1 MSDNE
6 GLFEDEAVA
15 EDAEQQKFEDSSEEE
30 EDEDNYEKDDFIVDD
45 EGDDIGD
52 DDDLAAPVPHLD
64 DSAFRDER
72 RKKKK
77 KRRRHREDSPELAE
91 GDLQLLEE
99 GGVRIDRRKKLKR
112 LRKGASDEEE
122 NAFADDVR
130 DFVDDDEDN
139 YEDRRRA
146 ADEPVDY
153 DDDMDDFI
161 DDGGR
166 KKKKTAEREGLVSS
180 EAVRHARSIF
190 GDAEEMTQYKGAG
203 KLFKQNQ
210 DGDNEED
217 EDFVAEKDAAESE
230 RPLRKIQDRDSDFDD
245 SEDDLAEQETVRRDP
260 IGESITKELTA
271 PKDDSETVT
280 RIVTTD
286 IPEQLQNHFGPDY
299 KAPTE
304 PEIQD
309 EAEWIYRFGFQEN
322 PMFADITRFPASEV
336 KKRIV
341 VVLSYIHIDNLD
353 IPFIAMYRKDYI
365 TPYLVQ
371 PAGEVLRDFNQR
383 SSAYESEPMPPPRG
397 FNSLAH
403 EDLGIHCSFDHKR
416 GVPAGYHDGFGDW
429 STLWHILDLDQR
441 YWAMLKLKKTVIHA
455 ADEAGDNGIPDAV
468 VENVKAMALAAE
480 VEQSLRDAEKYL
492 RLELQRQEALKM
504 KEDDMNY
511 SNGGSKSNKRPV
523 KRKNKYTDYCA
534 RGYRDL
540 AREFGLTARQVGEN
554 LKGAVE
560 YGGSVQVHVPL
571 EADDEPMSIA
581 TRYAISLEDNLNL
594 QSEADNDRLAIA
606 AGRILYAARYI
617 LMTEIVADMTV
628 VQTARKVICKPGTVS
643 ITTTPTPQGISQVG
657 ENHPLRSV
665 TSLFEKKL
673 ESFANTS
680 DYVLVK
686 RAVELGFTE
695 MEINLQPEAINAF
708 ERMLSSAFLVSELE
722 IISPLVE
729 KWNQERLLIVDEVK
743 SALVKQMKEEV
754 ELELRENTA
763 VILRHKICSAAS
775 RRFLLGP
782 SMPNPADDAC
792 PRVLAFCVTSEDDE
806 EADSLQVAKDTERA
820 KEKSR
825 RNSDQRLARER
836 ITIAELDE
844 NGEYQNG
851 YELFA
856 GWLRR
861 PFRGNE
867 AELPI
872 PVKDQIRS
880 FITRARAQTLV
891 VGLGSGGRGALRL
904 QEDLISIVA
913 EMAYAKPNEDG
924 EEPIR
929 PPMLTGAEVRQ
940 IQKIHDDG
948 ARPEFDAKQA
958 FKRMIGPYV
967 VCVDEFPA
975 RIYAKTKWI
984 DCGLNVDALTL
995 LEKRAIGL
1003 ARLAQEP
1010 LWVFCSIGHEVEH
1023 ALHLKFHP
1031 HHYFA
1036 KPSDRVL
1043 GLRRALYRAVCANG
1057 VDINRTLRIP
1067 HTQVLVGYVGGLGLH
1082 KGRALVKSLEHML
1095 SEEDH
1100 GLFSRKHLW
1109 SQNHIGKTVFI
1120 SAAAFLRIR
1129 DPELHSGGSTKRA
1142 AELRRNRF
1150 NRKSRGR
1157 RRDEDDDDIY
1167 DPMDD
1172 SRVHPEHYAVAIKI
1186 ADEALRDDDGNLPND
1201 FGNADEYDAKRI
1213 TSAVLDD
1220 PSGLQ
1225 RLALDEYAK
1234 SLELRGRGSLYETV
1248 KLIASEFKGSFRD
1261 WRVPL
1266 GSPEPEAMFY
1276 LSTAADPMTIRIGGE
1291 VTATNCLI
1299 RTRPRDG
1306 LVVGIACRLP
1316 HDLRGFIRARD
1327 FSEKEGMSR
1336 GEYRRLIPDGSS
1348 LSCRILAFNYDR
1360 LEVMLTARSELLKN
1374 PTAIKGYMEL
1384 VNKDDDAFRPYPQ
1397 IDNLSISGRKTLEGT
1412 GASISADTRGR
1423 KNLNRTMSHLRARA
1437 RPVVQH
1443 PLFHDI
1449 PGETAIEQ
1457 LKGRLPGDVIIRP
1470 SQYRTDGIVFS
1481 CKFASQLGD
1490 ADSPKGI
1497 FHVDC
1502 RMDYDPDDDSVPV
1515 RLRIEDNIYEDVE
1528 QVLEQYLRPIISNL
1542 TESLDH
1548 RKFKHGDMEALQH
1561 HVTMA
1566 KRQNPKCIPYVI
1578 GLSDRRPGHL
1588 VIVYIPGEKTVA
1600 SEEIRVVPDGYKLRS
1615 ILHKNLDVLAA
1626 WFKRNMRNIATVR
1639 KPSQSAIPASPF
1651 ITASPHAHAR
1661 SPFVSAIGTPALQ
1674 GSKSPFQ
1681 SGAKSPFLGAAK
1693 SPFQAGSRSPHPNTA
1708 RSPYAGA
1715 RSPYAVPRR
1724 SGITAA
1730 TPARDEPP
1738 PPAPLS
1744 NSNYIDPYRYAAP
1757 ARDSYPPNGASRRPR
1772 HADDPVSMAGTGWA
1786 NATRHRDE
1794 PPPNMQNGGYG
1805 RGHDRRVGGVEPSHM
1820 LDEPQR
1826 DRRGPPPHGPPM
1838 DRGGFSLGRSG
1849 PPMGRGGP
1857 PMSRGGPSLGR
1868 GAPMMGR
1875 GAPPMGRGAPPM
1887 GRGAPPVGRGAPP
1900 MGRGAPPMGRGGPR
1914 GRGGDDAMPY
1924 WRGQAPV
1931 PAWKKAQESQQQS

>member
-1 MSDNE
+1 MSDE
-6 GLFEDEAVA
+6 EGGLFEDEAFA
-15 EDAEQQKFEDSSEEE
+15 EDGDQQKFEDSSEEE
-30 EDEDNYEKDDFIVDD
+30 DDEDNYEKDDFIVD
-45 EGDDIGD
+45 EDDIGD
-52 DDDLAAPVPHLD
+52 DDDLAAPVPRLS
-64 DSAFRDER
+64 DSAFNEVR

-190 GDAEEMTQYKGAG
+190 GDAEEMTQYRGEG
-203 KLFKQNQ
+203 KLFKHSR
-210 DGDNEED
+210 DGDD
-217 EDFVAEKDAAESE
+217 EDDEDYTVDKDAKESE
-230 RPLRKIQDRDSDFDD
+230 RPLRKIQDRDMDFDD
-245 SEDDLAEQETVRRDP
+245 YDDDLEEPETVPRDP
-260 IGESITKELTA
+260 AGETIAKELTA
-271 PKDDSETVT
+271 PKDDSEKVT

-304 PEIQD
+304 LEIQD
-309 EAEWIYRFGFQEN
+309 EAEWIYRHGFQEN
-322 PMFADITRFPASEV
+322 PVFADIMRFPAIEV

-341 VVLSYIHIDNLD
+341 VVLSYMHIDNLD

-371 PAGEVLRDFNQR
+371 SAGEILRDTNPRAEGYTQ
-383 SSAYESEPMPPPRG
+383 EPMPPPRG

-429 STLWHILDLDQR
+429 STLWHILDLDKR
-441 YWAMLKLKKTVIHA
+441 YATIANIRKAVIRA
-455 ADEAGDNGIPDAV
+455 AEEAGDKSIADSV
-468 VENVKAMALAAE
+468 VENVKAMALSAD
-480 VEQSLRDAEKYL
+480 VEQSLKDAGKYL
-492 RLELQRQEALKM
+492 RLELQRQEALEK
-504 KEDDMNY
+504 KEEMEY
-511 SNGGSKSNKRPV
+511 LSRGSGSNKRPV
-523 KRKNKYTDYCA
+523 KRKNKYIDYCA

-554 LKGAVE
+554 LKGAAE

-571 EADDEPMSIA
+571 EADDEPMAIA

-594 QSEADNDRLAIA
+594 QSEADNDRVAMA
-606 AGRILYAARYI
+606 AGRILYAARFI
-617 LMTEIVADMTV
+617 LTAEIVADMTV
-628 VQTARKVICKPGTVS
+628 VQTARKVMCKPGTVS
-643 ITTTPTPQGISQVG
+643 ITTTPTPQGITQVG
-657 ENHPLRSV
+657 ENHPLRPV

-695 MEINLQPEAINAF
+695 MEVNLQPEAVNAF

-729 KWNQERLLIVDEVK
+729 KWNKERLLIVDEVK
-743 SALVKQMKEEV
+743 SALIKQMKEEV

-763 VILRHKICSAAS
+763 VVLRHKICNAAS

-782 SMPNPADDAC
+782 SMPNPTDDAC
-792 PRVLAFCVTSEDDE
+792 PRVLAFSVTSEDDE
-806 EADSLQVAKDTERA
+806 ESDPLQIAKDAETA
-820 KEKSR
+820 KEKGQ

-836 ITIAELDE
+836 VTIAELDE

-867 AELPI
+867 AQLPA

-891 VGLGSGGRGALRL
+891 VGIGSGGRAALRL
-904 QEDLISIVA
+904 QEDLISILA
-913 EMAYAKPNEDG
+913 EMAYAKRNEDG

-929 PPMLTGAEVRQ
+929 PPMLSDAEVTQ
-940 IQKIHDDG
+940 IQRIHDDG
-948 ARPEFDAKQA
+948 ARPEDDAKHA
-958 FKRMIGPYV
+958 FRRLIGPYV

-984 DCGLNVDALTL
+984 ECGLNVDAMTL
-995 LEKRAIGL
+995 LEKRTIGL

-1010 LWVFCSIGHEVEH
+1010 LWVYCSIGHEVDH

-1043 GLRRALYRAVCANG
+1043 GLQRALYRAVCANG

-1186 ADEALRDDDGNLPND
+1186 ADEALRDDDGNLPSD
-1201 FGNADEYDAKRI
+1201 FGNSDEYDAKRI

-1248 KLIASEFKGSFRD
+1248 KLIASEFKGSFKD

-1266 GSPEPEAMFY
+1266 ASPEPEGMFY
-1276 LSTAADPMTIRIGGE
+1276 LCTGADPMTIRIGGS
-1291 VTATNCLI
+1291 VTATNCVI
-1299 RTRPRDG
+1299 RTRARDG
-1306 LVVGIACRLP
+1306 AVMGVGCRLP
-1316 HDLRGFIRARD
+1316 YDLRGFIRTRD
-1327 FSEKEGMSR
+1327 FSEREGLSKS
-1336 GEYRRLIPDGSS
+1336 EYRRVVPDGSS
-1348 LSCRILAFNYDR
+1348 LSCRVLSFNYER
-1360 LEVMLTARSELLKN
+1360 LEVLLTARSELLKN
-1374 PTAIKGYMEL
+1374 PTKISGYMEL

-1397 IDNLSISGRKTLEGT
+1397 IEGLSISGRPTLEGT
-1412 GASISADTRGR
+1412 GASISGETRAR

-1437 RPVVQH
+1437 RPIVQH
-1443 PLFHDI
+1443 PLFHDM
-1449 PGETAIEQ
+1449 PGETAIDQ
-1457 LKGRLPGDVIIRP
+1457 LKGRLPGDIIIRP
-1470 SQYRTDGIVFS
+1470 SQYRSDGVVFS
-1481 CKFASQLGD
+1481 CKFAADVGD
-1490 ADSPKGI
+1490 ADSHKGI

-1515 RLRIEDNIYEDVE
+1515 RLRIDDNIYEDVE
-1528 QVLEQYLRPIISNL
+1528 QILEQYLRPIISNL

-1548 RKFKHGDMEALQH
+1548 RKFRQGDMESLQQ
-1561 HVTMA
+1561 HVSA
-1566 KRQNPKCIPYVI
+1566 SKRQNPKGIPYVI
-1578 GLSDRRPGHL
+1578 GLSDRRPAHL
-1588 VIVYIPGEKTVA
+1588 TIVYIPGETTVK

-1615 ILHKNLDVLAA
+1615 VLHKNLDVLIA
-1626 WFKRNMRNIATVR
+1626 WFKKNMRNIATVR
-1639 KPSQSAIPASPF
+1639 KPMHTAVPASPF
-1651 ITASPHAHAR
+1651 ITASPHARAR
-1661 SPFVSAIGTPALQ
+1661 SPFISAIGTPVFQ

-1681 SGAKSPFLGAAK
+1681 SGAKSPFQGAAK
-1693 SPFQAGSRSPHPNTA
+1693 SPFQAGSRSPHPNAA
-1708 RSPYAGA
+1708 RSPYAGV

-1724 SGITAA
+1724 SGITTA

-1744 NSNYIDPYRYAAP
+1744 NSNYLDPYRYAAP
-1757 ARDSYPPNGASRRPR
+1757 ARDSYPPNGANRRPR
-1772 HADDPVSMAGTGWA
+1772 HADDPTPMTDMGWA

-1794 PPPNMQNGGYG
+1794 PPPHMQNGGYG
-1805 RGHDRRVGGVEPSHM
+1805 RGHGQRPGGPEPSRMPGGPEPSRMPGGPEPPRMPGGPEPPRM
-1820 LDEPQR
+1820 LGGPEPSRMPDRAPR
-1826 DRRGPPPHGPPM
+1826 DRRGPPP
-1838 DRGGFSLGRSG
+1838 
-1849 PPMGRGGP
+1849 GGP
-1857 PMSRGGPSLGR
+1857 PGGR
-1868 GAPMMGR
+1868 
-1875 GAPPMGRGAPPM
+1875 
-1887 GRGAPPVGRGAPP
+1887 
-1900 MGRGAPPMGRGGPR
+1900 GPR
-1914 GRGGDDAMPY
+1914 GRGEGQGMPS

-1931 PAWKKAQESQQQS
+1931 PAWKKAQESQQ